1 MSGFIAGGTAEA
13 FTLVNDGFWPD
24 IDADHLRAAQRIDAA
39 VTNARLE
46 LAAVAAMVAVNR
58 DLSAAKAE
66 WLASGFGTLAEVPA
80 DQIASAS
87 MHVHGYRRA
96 VYSLT
101 SAEVAERY
109 RSYDAANSG
118 AKNADQEEPSA
129 DDYRRD
135 ARDAVRDI
143 LGIGHATVGV
153 I

>member
-24 IDADHLRAAQRIDAA
+24 IDADHLRAAQRIDAV

-46 LAAVAAMVAVNR
+46 VAAVAAMVAVNR
-58 DLSAAKAE
+58 DLSAAKAK
-66 WLASGFGTLAEVPA
+66 WLAAGFGTLAEVPA
-80 DQIASAS
+80 DKIAGAS
-87 MHVHGYRRA
+87 MYVHGYRRA

-109 RSYDAANSG
+109 RSYDATNSG
-118 AKNADQEEPSA
+118 AKSADQEEPSA

-135 ARDAVRDI
+135 ARHAVRDI
-143 LGIGHATVGV
+143 LGIGHATVEL

>member
-13 FTLVNDGFWPD
+13 FALVNDGFWPD

-46 LAAVAAMVAVNR
+46 VAAVAAMVAVNR
-58 DLSAAKAE
+58 DLSAAKAK
-66 WLASGFGTLAEVPA
+66 WLAAGFGTLAEVPA
-80 DQIASAS
+80 DQIAGAS
-87 MHVHGYRRA
+87 MHVHRYRRA

-109 RSYDAANSG
+109 RSYDATNSG
-118 AKNADQEEPSA
+118 AKGADLDEPSA

-135 ARDAVRDI
+135 ARHAVRDI
-143 LGIGHATVGV
+143 LGIGHATVEL

>member
-24 IDADHLRAAQRIDAA
+24 IDADRLRAAQRIDAT

-46 LAAVAAMVAVNR
+46 VAAVSAMLAVNR
-58 DLSAAKAE
+58 DLSAAKVKWQAE
-66 WLASGFGTLAEVPA
+66 GHGTLAEVPA
-80 DQIASAS
+80 DHIAGAS
-87 MHVHGYRRA
+87 MHTHAYRRA

-109 RSYDAANSG
+109 RTYDTTNSG
-118 AKNADQEEPSA
+118 TKAADQEEPSA

-135 ARDAVRDI
+135 ARHAVRDI
-143 LGIGHATVGV
+143 LGIGHATVEL